1 MKIVVC
7 YKLVPEEQD
16 ISVKKDDTLDF
27 SKAGP
32 KISQFDLNAVEASD
46 ELKKMAGDSAITALS
61 VGGKMLENSKARKD
75 IMSRGPDDL
84 ALVIDEKFENMLPH
98 QTARVLAAAAQKNGF
113 DIILC
118 GDGSGDLYA
127 QQVGLQLGELLG
139 VPVINGVSKLVSV
152 GSGKVVVERA
162 LDDEVEVLELTLP
175 AVIAVSADINTPRI
189 PGMKAILDASKKPM
203 NTMSAGDIGLGDIP
217 VLAECLSV
225 LAPKQKER
233 LNVIIEGDGDDEIA
247 AFANH
252 LRKAMN

>member
-16 ISVKKDDTLDF
+16 ISVKSDDTLDF

-46 ELKKMAGDSAITALS
+46 ELRKMAGDSTVTALS
-61 VGGKMLENSKARKD
+61 VGGKMLENTKARKD
-75 IMSRGPDDL
+75 IMSHGPDDL
-84 ALVIDEKFENMLPH
+84 VVVTDEKFENMLPH
-98 QTARVLAAAAQKNGF
+98 QTARVLAAAVQKNGF
-113 DIILC
+113 DVILC

-139 VPVINGVSKLVSV
+139 VPAINGVSKFVSV
-152 GSGKVVVERA
+152 GNGNVVVERA
-162 LDDEVEVLELTLP
+162 LDDEVEVLEISLP
-175 AVIAVSADINTPRI
+175 AVVAVSTDINIPRI

-203 NTMSAGDIGLGDIP
+203 VSMSASDIGLGETP
-217 VLAECLSV
+217 ALAECVSV
-225 LAPKQKER
+225 LAPKQKNR
-233 LNVIIEGDGDDEIA
+233 LNIIIEGDGDDEIA
-247 AFANH
+247 VFVNH